1 MSRGLVQIL
10 GILCLSAVVAILNAW
25 INPNAPSCDA
35 EALQEGEVSVT
46 IAQDMGDVVF
56 LDARSRD
63 DYAIEHIEGALLL
76 NEDDWDTL
84 LFQFL
89 ESWDAETPIIVY
101 CSSLECQASHAVADR
116 LKADLGFDEIYVLK
130 GGWEAWAG
138 AL

>member
-25 INPNAPSCDA
+25 INPNAPSWDA
-35 EALQEGEVSVT
+35 EALQEGEVSVSM
-46 IAQDMGDVVF
+46 ARDMGDVVF
-56 LDARSRD
+56 LDARSRA

-101 CSSLECQASHAVADR
+101 CSSLECQASGAVADR
-116 LKADLGFDEIYVLK
+116 LKADLGFDEIYALK
-130 GGWEAWAG
+130 GGWEAWVG